1 MPVYFLE
8 DLKDVKDEA
17 IENKYLA
24 IVIATKR
31 ARQLNRRSIEQL
43 NPSTKRSA
51 SVALDELFSGEIQYR
66 EGVESAQEVDDEVSL
81 DYLISMNSYDDDSSD
96 DDS

>member
-8 DLKDVKDEA
+8 DLKDEA
-17 IENKYLA
+17 IDNKYLA

-43 NPSTKRSA
+43 NPSTKRAA
-51 SVALDELFSGEIQYR
+51 SIALDELFSGRIQFR
-66 EGVESAQEVDDEVSL
+66 EGVETIQETDDELSL
-81 DYLISMNSYDDDSSD
+81 DYLMSMNSYDDVAD

>member
-31 ARQLNRRSIEQL
+31 ARQLNRRSL
-43 NPSTKRSA
+43 
-51 SVALDELFSGEIQYR
+51 
-66 EGVESAQEVDDEVSL
+66 
-81 DYLISMNSYDDDSSD
+81 SS
-96 DDS
+96 

>member
-1 MPVYFLE
+1 M
-8 DLKDVKDEA
+8 
-17 IENKYLA
+17 
-24 IVIATKR
+24 
-31 ARQLNRRSIEQL
+31 

-51 SVALDELFSGEIQYR
+51 SVALDELFSGEIQFR
-66 EGVESAQEVDDEVSL
+66 EEVEAVQEVDDEVSL

>member
-1 MPVYFLE
+1 MPVYYLE
-8 DLKDVKDEA
+8 DLKDEA
-17 IENKYLA
+17 IDNKYLA

-51 SVALDELFSGEIQYR
+51 SVALDELFSGGIQFR
-66 EGVESAQEVDDEVSL
+66 EEVEAVQEVDDVSL